1 MKGDTKKMKEKQIVY
16 RTKDFLDYVEMYEF
30 LDRRPG
36 LTGGDL
42 DTYIDEETGEYVIAR
57 NISM

>member
-1 MKGDTKKMKEKQIVY
+1 MKEKQIVY

-57 NISM
+57 NISMW